1 MPNSPL
7 LDVHGLGKRFYVFE
21 QDKHIPSAADV
32 HLRVESGRMTS
43 LLGPT
48 GSGKSTVLKCIYR
61 TYLPTE
67 GCIMFR
73 TAGGERVDLA
83 KLDEHGVIQLR
94 HREIRFVTQFLQ
106 FLPRQPTLDVVA
118 SPLQAQGC
126 SRQAGRQEAAR
137 LLRRL
142 AIPERLWNLPPATFS
157 GGERQRV
164 NLARGVIARPRLLLL
179 DEPTASLDPATMEE
193 VVRIIEEIKRSG
205 TGILAVFHDMELVER
220 LADSIVRLKLP
231 EQEIDL
237 AV

>member
-1 MPNSPL
+1 
-7 LDVHGLGKRFYVFE
+7 
-21 QDKHIPSAADV
+21 
-32 HLRVESGRMTS
+32 
-43 LLGPT
+43 
-48 GSGKSTVLKCIYR
+48 
-61 TYLPTE
+61 
-67 GCIMFR
+67 
-73 TAGGERVDLA
+73 
-83 KLDEHGVIQLR
+83 
-94 HREIRFVTQFLQ
+94 LQ

-126 SRQAGRQEAAR
+126 SREVGRREAAR

-179 DEPTASLDPATMEE
+179 DEPTASLDPVTMEE

-231 EQEIDL
+231 EQEVDL